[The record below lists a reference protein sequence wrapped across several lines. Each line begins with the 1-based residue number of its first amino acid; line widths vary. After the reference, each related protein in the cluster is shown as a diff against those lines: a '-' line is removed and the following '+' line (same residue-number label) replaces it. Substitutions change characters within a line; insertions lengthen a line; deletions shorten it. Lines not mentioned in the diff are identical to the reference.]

1 MGSKRI
7 FFEFILAL
15 FLAGALLFYFQ
26 FPAVRAQSSSDQ
38 TVSSP
43 ITPEH
48 VPMPPAMP
56 QSNFAGLW
64 RLDHDFVARIH
75 VKNLMPAN
83 SVQVTPVLYI
93 TDGTEYDLSPVSL
106 GSNAVV
112 DVSVNQALAQALP
125 PMAAHR
131 SPYDSAELNTFIP
144 RPERWPETSP

>member
-1 MGSKRI
+1 
-7 FFEFILAL
+7 
-15 FLAGALLFYFQ
+15 
-26 FPAVRAQSSSDQ
+26 
-38 TVSSP
+38 
-43 ITPEH
+43 
-48 VPMPPAMP
+48 MPPAMP
-56 QSNFAGLW
+56 QSIFAGLW

-83 SVQVTPVLYI
+83 SVQVTPVLYM

-125 PMAAHR
+125 TMAAHR